1 MRCVPWPSYACGF
14 VTQNLVTFP
23 GDCLWK
29 QSEDIHEVKFKTF
42 TLLKSFKHPYVFF
55 VLVSVLQWQAG
66 RLGDVESLLS
76 TISGRAELFAPEAIK
91 QQQNKMIREF
101 FGILRGSNL
110 PQMLVVTILLNSFTA
125 RVLDGVL

>member
-1 MRCVPWPSYACGF
+1 M
-14 VTQNLVTFP
+14 
-23 GDCLWK
+23 
-29 QSEDIHEVKFKTF
+29 KFKTF
-42 TLLKSFKHPYVFF
+42 TLLRSVKHPYVFF
-55 VLVSVLQWQAG
+55 VLASVLQWPVG

-91 QQQNKMIREF
+91 QQQNKIIREF

-110 PQMLVVTILLNSFTA
+110 PPMLVVTILLNLFTA

>member
-1 MRCVPWPSYACGF
+1 M
-14 VTQNLVTFP
+14 
-23 GDCLWK
+23 
-29 QSEDIHEVKFKTF
+29 
-42 TLLKSFKHPYVFF
+42 
-55 VLVSVLQWQAG
+55 
-66 RLGDVESLLS
+66 ESLLS

-110 PQMLVVTILLNSFTA
+110 PPMLVVTILLNLFTA